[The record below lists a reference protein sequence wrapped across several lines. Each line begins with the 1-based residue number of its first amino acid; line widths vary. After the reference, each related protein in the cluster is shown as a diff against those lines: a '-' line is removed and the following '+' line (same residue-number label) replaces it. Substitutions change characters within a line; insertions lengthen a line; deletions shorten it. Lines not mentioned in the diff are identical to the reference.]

1 MSGLD
6 ISQEHSHGFARK
18 GRLATPTVTRTS
30 HDGILVF
37 EYVESGLGGT
47 PLECR
52 TDHCVIIP
60 VQETPIRV
68 ISEREGRTERFTLGN
83 GDIALA
89 HAGMLTSWQWL
100 DPADVVIIHIH
111 SDVFRHFVEAELK
124 VFLRGSLLV
133 GQLVIHD
140 PELRRA
146 ADMMRQT
153 LMSADLGAG
162 VVFDALARV
171 FLVHLVKRYGKQSPV
186 SGKFDAKF
194 GMTQY
199 TKLVSFIETHLD
211 TKITPAVLASEVGMS
226 EAAFARKFKKK
237 AGQTPMRFVA
247 QLRLEAA
254 IRMLADDALNLAEI
268 AARCGFSDQAHLS
281 RNFKAAHGISP
292 SQYRATR

>member
-1 MSGLD
+1 MSAQD
-6 ISQEHSHGFARK
+6 ISKMRSNGFAQN
-18 GRLATPTVTRTS
+18 GGLATPTVTRTS

-47 PLECR
+47 LSECR
-52 TDHCVIIP
+52 TDHCLIIP

-124 VFLRGSLLV
+124 VFLRGSLRA

-153 LMSADLGAG
+153 LMSADLGAD

-171 FLVHLVKRYGKQSPV
+171 FLVHLVMRYGKRSPV
-186 SGKFDAKF
+186 SGNFDAKF

-199 TKLVSFIETHLD
+199 TKLVSFIETRLD
-211 TKITPAVLASEVGMS
+211 SKITPAILAFEVSMS
-226 EAAFARKFKKK
+226 ESTFARKFKKK

-254 IRMLADDALNLAEI
+254 TRMLADETLTLAHI
-268 AARCGFSDQAHLS
+268 AARCGFADQAHLS
-281 RNFKAAHGISP
+281 RKFKATQGKTP
-292 SQYRATR
+292 GQYRAAR